1 MNGVPVAARATA
13 YLTGRKRTREG
24 YWFLLRVQIGRR
36 RSAASTATLT
46 GDGDGAGLA
55 NRGDAATFRRL
66 DPANRLEVVLRQ
78 CTKGQEGR
86 NFNGGVKSNRR
97 RSSPALVSER
107 NSRRGVT
114 RSRANELEDA
124 PEVEAEPVRSLDG
137 AQVRRGGRT
146 PAAHGALRGGA
157 RWLRRG

>member
-1 MNGVPVAARATA
+1 MAGVAAQ
-13 YLTGRKRTREG
+13 G
-24 YWFLLRVQIGRR
+24 GRR
-36 RSAASTATLT
+36 RGWAAAQAEF
-46 GDGDGAGLA
+46 GGGALWWSSK
-55 NRGDAATFRRL
+55 RL
-66 DPANRLEVVLRQ
+66 DSANWLGVVLRQ

-114 RSRANELEDA
+114 RSGAKELEDV

-146 PAAHGALRGGA
+146 LAAHGALRGGA

>member
-1 MNGVPVAARATA
+1 ME
-13 YLTGRKRTREG
+13 L
-24 YWFLLRVQIGRR
+24 
-36 RSAASTATLT
+36 
-46 GDGDGAGLA
+46 
-55 NRGDAATFRRL
+55 RRL
-66 DPANRLEVVLRQ
+66 DPSNWLGVVLRQ

-86 NFNGGVKSNRR
+86 NFNGGVKSHRR

-114 RSRANELEDA
+114 RSGAKELEDA